1 MIEQPASR
9 LTVVC
14 RFIYQTD
21 IPLIGGKIRKLG
33 KSTILVA
40 WLEHNIDIFLCTPV
54 HCIFLLMITCN
65 NRGVIWKML
74 HVFCA
79 RNVTQQLKKSLC
91 HVFGIG
97 INVFPNLLDL
107 FVYLFLLNI
116 ECLSLFLID
125 FLCTVPHITQLF
137 SLAKWLNNYLISS
150 CITGE
155 VAQCG

>member
-1 MIEQPASR
+1 
-9 LTVVC
+9 
-14 RFIYQTD
+14 
-21 IPLIGGKIRKLG
+21 
-33 KSTILVA
+33 
-40 WLEHNIDIFLCTPV
+40 
-54 HCIFLLMITCN
+54 
-65 NRGVIWKML
+65 ML

-137 SLAKWLNNYLISS
+137 SLAK
-150 CITGE
+150 
-155 VAQCG
+155 